1 MGRPTFSSG
10 ELRSPTEKLERLT
23 GGNSLIMMD
32 VLLDAKEEFM
42 RFKAIFINTGCC
54 FKSHL
59 SITFYYVFFNVKE
72 DFPLWGAVI

>member
-1 MGRPTFSSG
+1 
-10 ELRSPTEKLERLT
+10 
-23 GGNSLIMMD
+23 MD